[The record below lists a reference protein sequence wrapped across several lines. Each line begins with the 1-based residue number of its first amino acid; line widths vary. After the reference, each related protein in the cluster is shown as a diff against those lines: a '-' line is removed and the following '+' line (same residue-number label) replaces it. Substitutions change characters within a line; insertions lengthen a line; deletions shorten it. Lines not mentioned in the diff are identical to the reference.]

1 MSKITYLNK
10 SELKISKIV
19 GKDLKKNNI
28 FFAGIDFISGKL
40 NGDINVTSPT
50 GLKTHFELSG
60 KNLAKIFWNKL
71 I

>member
-1 MSKITYLNK
+1 MR
-10 SELKISKIV
+10 EPVEV
-19 GKDLKKNNI
+19 GIRTDSAIKP
-28 FFAGIDFISGKL
+28 IDFISGKL

-60 KNLAKIFWNKL
+60 NNLAKIFWNEL